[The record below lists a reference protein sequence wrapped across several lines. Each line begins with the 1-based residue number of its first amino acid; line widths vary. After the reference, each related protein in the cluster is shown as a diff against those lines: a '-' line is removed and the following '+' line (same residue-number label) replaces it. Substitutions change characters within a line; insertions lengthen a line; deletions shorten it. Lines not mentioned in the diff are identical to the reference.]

1 MKIINLYL
9 LIINTISF
17 MLMGFDKLAAI
28 INKRRISEK
37 KLITLSIIGG
47 TLGTTIAMFIFRHK
61 INKIKFKLLIPLTIV
76 YIAYYNYIF
85 YI

>member
-1 MKIINLYL
+1 MKIINLNL
-9 LIINTISF
+9 LIINTNSF
-17 MLMGFDKLAAI
+17 RIMGIDKLAAI

-76 YIAYYNYIF
+76 YIAYYIYIF

>member
-1 MKIINLYL
+1 
-9 LIINTISF
+9 

-28 INKRRISEK
+28 IKKRRISEK

-47 TLGTTIAMFIFRHK
+47 TLGTTIAIFIFRHK
-61 INKIKFKLLIPLTIV
+61 INKIKFKLLIPLTIF
-76 YIAYYNYIF
+76 YIACYIYIF

>member
-1 MKIINLYL
+1 MKTINLYL

-47 TLGTTIAMFIFRHK
+47 TLGTTISMFLFRHK

-76 YIAYYNYIF
+76 YIAYYIYIF